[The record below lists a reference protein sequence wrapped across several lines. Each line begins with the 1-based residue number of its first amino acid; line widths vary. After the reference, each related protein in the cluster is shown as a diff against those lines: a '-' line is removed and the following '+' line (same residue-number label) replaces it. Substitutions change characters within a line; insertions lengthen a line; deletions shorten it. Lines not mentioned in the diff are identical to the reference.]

1 MIANVNKTKN
11 SLRTENILCPNTIRI
26 NIIWHVDVKIK
37 ISITAESLIYTLLT
51 VGPTDTLYTHKATLL
66 INDVLN
72 RN

>member
-1 MIANVNKTKN
+1 MLIAKN
-11 SLRTENILCPNTIRI
+11 SLRTVNILVKI
-26 NIIWHVDVKIK
+26 VDVKIK
-37 ISITAESLIYTLLT
+37 ISITAVSLIYTLLT